1 MSVYLSSDLN
11 DSSEPAAT
19 MSMDPFVLY
28 SRSLHDYTLR
38 LWTESRRL
46 AEEKARARSKGE
58 ARSAIRRSSPSKSP
72 QPVAGDSLRMHQCTP
87 PPPSPPSSSPPS
99 LLKRH
104 LTRIVS
110 IISTNIIQLT

>member
-72 QPVAGDSLRMHQCTP
+72 QPVAGDSLR
-87 PPPSPPSSSPPS
+87 SKGSSPSRRKPQS
-99 LLKRH
+99 
-104 LTRIVS
+104 
-110 IISTNIIQLT
+110 Q